1 MGGRIVT
8 VEAGTRLSRF
18 RTRFFSGKEVGILA
32 AFLAIFL
39 FFSVMSPYFFNLDNL
54 INVLRQISL
63 LGIIAMGMCLVIVCG
78 EIDLSV
84 GSIYG
89 ASAILTAVMMMSG
102 LPIWLAIL
110 VGLLAGTVFG
120 LVNGVLVTYVRIP
133 ALIVTLGTMNAV
145 RGIALIISG
154 GSVVNISP
162 RTVSDPGLPAFLF
175 LGQGKVAGLPVMC
188 LFFVAAAIAAYF
200 LYNKTLLG
208 FRMKAVGGS
217 ARAARASGI
226 SSNIVKTA
234 AFAILGFLSALA
246 GLLNIAFLGSV
257 QGTTGQGME
266 LNAIAAVIIGG
277 TSLAGGQGTI
287 IGTVIGV
294 LIMGVLNNG
303 IILLGISPFWQMTIV
318 GAVIILAVALDIW
331 TRKSGR
337 S

>member
-1 MGGRIVT
+1 MTID
-8 VEAGTRLSRF
+8 AGVSLSWV
-18 RTRFFSGKEVGILA
+18 RTTSSSRKELGIFV
-32 AFLAIFL
+32 AFLAIFV
-39 FFSVMSPYFFNLDNL
+39 FFSLMSPYFFNVENL
-54 INVLRQISL
+54 INVVRQVSL

-89 ASAILTAVMMMSG
+89 ASAILAAVIMMEG
-102 LPIWLAIL
+102 APIWIASLAGLAIGAAF
-110 VGLLAGTVFG
+110 GLLNG
-120 LVNGVLVTYVRIP
+120 LLITYAKIP

-145 RGIALIISG
+145 RGVALIVSG
-154 GSVVNISP
+154 GHVVNLSS
-162 RTVSDPGLPAFLF
+162 RTVGDPALPDFLF
-175 LGQGKVAGLPVMC
+175 LGQGRIAGLPVMC
-188 LFFVAAAIAAYF
+188 LFFIAAAIATHF
-200 LYNKTLLG
+200 LYNDTLLG

-226 SSNIVKTA
+226 NANVIKTVAFTIV
-234 AFAILGFLSALA
+234 GFLSALA

-303 IILLGISPFWQMTIV
+303 IILLGISPFWQMAIV
-318 GAVIILAVALDIW
+318 GVVIILAVALDIW